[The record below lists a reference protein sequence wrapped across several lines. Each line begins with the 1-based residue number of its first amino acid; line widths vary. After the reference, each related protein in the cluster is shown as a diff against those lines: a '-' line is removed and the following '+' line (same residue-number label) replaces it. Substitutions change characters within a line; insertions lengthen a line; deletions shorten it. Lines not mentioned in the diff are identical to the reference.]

1 MLKQAIRVPNIKW
14 FEFVTGVSEPEF
26 IKRRAEVIQL
36 LSDHS
41 SNVIHGINLG
51 PSLQIRFV
59 GIFILRFDHRDE
71 RCLIFGAQKH

>member
-1 MLKQAIRVPNIKW
+1 MLKQLISVPNIKW

-26 IKRRAEVIQL
+26 IKRRAECIQL

-41 SNVIHGINLG
+41 LNVLHGVNIG

-59 GIFILRFDHRDE
+59 GMLFFELFIATRVFS
-71 RCLIFGAQKH
+71 